1 MTQHLVVTVRLH
13 EPRFHGT
20 PEWPPAPGRL
30 FQALAAGAAEG
41 SRIPEKAKE
50 ALSWLE
56 RLPAPFVCAPK
67 ARLGSRVDLF
77 VPNNDLDAEGG
88 DPSNIGNIRTKKLVV
103 PRLLEGAAEFS
114 YVWELANDT
123 ARANDIAELADNL
136 YQFGRGIDPAWAEG
150 KVLDGEVAEWL
161 ESQQGEVFHPSAAGA
176 SDLEL
181 PCPTEGTLESLVARY
196 DANRQRLRHEGS
208 GKTARVLF
216 TQPPKA
222 RFAQVA
228 YEARAVRVLYELRQG
243 SHESKLFPWSLNQAG
258 ELVQRVRDAA
268 AERLTSALPS
278 KAALIERFLIG
289 KKPDEPSSARPA
301 DRIRIIPLGSIGSEY
316 VDRAIRRIVVDVP
329 PNCALN
335 AADVHWAFS
344 GLGPVDPETG
354 EVPFLLTEASE
365 VSMLDHY
372 VPAGGSRKWR
382 TVTAVALSASS
393 GRRRIDPG
401 NRKGTAKDAT
411 ERLAEEKSAM
421 SAVHTALRHAN
432 IRARALSVRVQREPF
447 EARGAHAESFAQ
459 GTRFSKHQLWHVEV
473 TLDETIQG
481 PLVIGDGRFL
491 GLGVMAPVQSAR
503 GALAFRI
510 HDGLSDSAGSDD
522 ICQALRR
529 AVMARVQAQLG
540 PRAAL
545 PSYFSG
551 HEPDGSPSRG
561 HEHVACCFDPST
573 NTLFVIPPHLV
584 AGRAEWS
591 KERDHFETLKLA
603 LDSFSELRAGKSGLL
618 RLASEVVDPQVHPLF
633 APARVWHSVTP
644 YVVTRHA
651 KSGDA
656 AAAIALD
663 VKTECE
669 RRHLPQPEQV
679 VVTEIRGVP
688 GVGLAAQVRLEFAVA
703 ISGPLLLG
711 KTRHLGGGVFAGKS
725 PLKENR

>member
-13 EPRFHGT
+13 ESRFHGT

-41 SRIPEKAKE
+41 SRIPEKAKN
-50 ALSWLE
+50 ALAWLE

-67 ARLGSRVDLF
+67 ATLGSRVDLF

-103 PRLLEGAAEFS
+103 PRLLEGTAEFS

-150 KVLDGEVAEWL
+150 KVLDGELAEWL
-161 ESQQGEVFHPSAAGA
+161 ESQQGEVFHPSSAGS
-176 SDLEL
+176 SDLVL
-181 PCPTEGTLESLVARY
+181 PCPTDGTLESLVARY
-196 DANRQRLRHEGS
+196 DANRQRLRQEGS
-208 GKTARVLF
+208 GKTTRVLF

-243 SHESKLFPWSLNQAG
+243 SHESKLYPWSLNQAG

-316 VDRAIRRIVVDVP
+316 VDRAIRRILVEVP
-329 PNCALN
+329 PNCALS

-382 TVTAVALSASS
+382 TVTAVALPASS

-401 NRKGTAKDAT
+401 NRKGTAKNAT
-411 ERLAEEKSAM
+411 ERLAEEKSAI

-432 IRARALSVRVQREPF
+432 IRAHALSVRVQREPF

-459 GTRFSKHQLWHVEV
+459 GTRFSKHQLWHIEV
-473 TLDETIQG
+473 TLDKATQG

-491 GLGVMAPVQSAR
+491 GLGVMAPVQEPSS
-503 GALAFRI
+503 GIWAFQVS
-510 HDGLSDSAGSDD
+510 HGLSTQAKPEELAR
-522 ICQALRR
+522 ALRR
-529 AVMARVQAQLG
+529 ALMARAQSILG

-545 PSYFSG
+545 PALVSG
-551 HEPDGSPSRG
+551 HTEDSGPLRDQG
-561 HEHVACCFDPST
+561 HIAVQFDPST
-573 NTLFVIPPHLV
+573 QTLLVLGPHVLEH
-584 AGRAEWS
+584 RAPYRTE
-591 KERDHFETLKLA
+591 KDALLLLERA
-603 LDSFSELRAGKSGLL
+603 LDGFAELRAGSSGLL
-618 RLASEVVDPQVHPLF
+618 RLTAYPLDAATHPFF
-633 APARVWHSVTP
+633 APSRYWSSVTP

-651 KSGDA
+651 NSGDA
-656 AAAIALD
+656 KAAIKLD
-663 VKTECE
+663 VLAECE
-669 RRHLPQPEQV
+669 RRTLPEPTKV
-679 VVTEIRGVP
+679 MVNGVRGVP
-688 GVGLAAQVRLEFAVA
+688 GVGLTAHLQLEFAVA
-703 ISGPLLLG
+703 VPGPLLLG
-711 KTRHLGGGVFAGKS
+711 KTRHLGGGAFVGHPAH
-725 PLKENR
+725 